1 MGKSERRSSE
11 SKESRVCPKL
21 RLTLSSI
28 CGPQSELRVS
38 LQHPHL
44 DCLSVNSGAFSLL
57 FQDGD
62 SCLPVTVSLR
72 THPRTN
78 KKKLSCLLLFVGVV
92 LVVAWQPC
100 MLANKYACGQCQQ
113 PMTQSYHPAN
123 HLPPLLSDS
132 ITNISS

>member
-92 LVVAWQPC
+92 LVAWQPC
-100 MLANKYACGQCQQ
+100 ILENTHVDSPQQ
-113 PMTQSYHPAN
+113 PMTHVIL
-123 HLPPLLSDS
+123 HTTSDHFCQ
-132 ITNISS
+132 IHYKHSS